1 MAVVTRMI
9 GIAAV
14 AIALACSATV
24 AVAGPPRP
32 VEYVVAETPGFLP
45 EGIAV
50 ARDGTMIV
58 GSDGTGAIARGDV
71 RAPRLAPVPADGL
84 SERGTTLGVHL
95 GPGGTIWSV
104 GQGQLTVHD
113 SRGRL
118 IHRRTAAGGPLGPS
132 DLNDLVVTRTAVYV
146 TDWANP
152 IVYRATVRGNRVGPL
167 EPWLDLRPAFPGFP
181 AQFWLLNG
189 ITASADGRTL
199 LVASNGTEAV
209 WRVDAATR
217 EISRLDLGDQS
228 FGADGLELVGRTLY
242 GVLNYGAPHGVYLA
256 DLDPELRRG
265 TITHR
270 LLVDA
275 TGQPFALPTTVAVH
289 RCRLYVVNS
298 QLDQK
303 PGRPP
308 YTVSALPDPTC

>member
-1 MAVVTRMI
+1 MRSPAATSARP
-9 GIAAV
+9 GSAAV
-14 AIALACSATV
+14 PAAGLA
-24 AVAGPPRP
+24 
-32 VEYVVAETPGFLP
+32 
-45 EGIAV
+45 
-50 ARDGTMIV
+50 
-58 GSDGTGAIARGDV
+58 
-71 RAPRLAPVPADGL
+71 
-84 SERGTTLGVHL
+84 ERGKTLGVHL

-104 GQGQLTVHD
+104 GHDQLTVH
-113 SRGRL
+113 SPRGRL
-118 IHRRTAAGGPLGPS
+118 LQRRTAAGGPLGPS
-132 DLNDLVVTRTAVYV
+132 DLNDLVVTRNAVYV

-152 IVYRATVRGNRVGPL
+152 IVYRATLRGTRLGPL
-167 EPWLDLRPAFPGFP
+167 EPWLDLSPAFPGFP

-189 ITASADGRTL
+189 ITASADGRTV

-209 WRVDAATR
+209 WRVDTASR
-217 EISRLDLGDQS
+217 EISQLDLGGES

-256 DLDPELRRG
+256 ELDRGLRRG

-270 LLVDA
+270 LLTDA
-275 TGQPFALPTTVAVH
+275 AGKPFALPTTVAVH

-298 QLDQK
+298 QADQK